1 MKKWIVTAGSVLAAV
16 IMTACVNIQYDGIA
30 KEPLPDNEKVE
41 MYFSREQVPAG
52 KFTLMGK
59 LKATAGTSWTAV
71 EIQNRIRNFAR
82 SKGANAVLITD
93 IKRVQDGEAR
103 PDQVKNQPSHQ
114 WIVDDSSGNAFRYFR
129 ENMMDYSKREG
140 PEKPVY
146 DITIDA
152 ELLRFSGKEDL
163 KK

>member
-1 MKKWIVTAGSVLAAV
+1 MKKWIFTAGSILASFFM
-16 IMTACVNIQYDGIA
+16 IACVNIQYDGIA
-30 KEPLPDNEKVE
+30 KEPLPGNEKVE

-52 KFTLMGK
+52 KFSLMGK

-71 EIQNRIRNFAR
+71 EIENKIRNFAR

-103 PDQVKNQPSHQ
+103 PDQIKNQPAHQ

-140 PEKPVY
+140 PEKPVF

-152 ELLRFSGKEDL
+152 ELLSTSGTGVP

>member
-1 MKKWIVTAGSVLAAV
+1 MKKWMMTVVSVLAACV
-16 IMTACVNIQYDGIA
+16 MTACVNIQYDGA
-30 KEPLPDNEKVE
+30 VREPLPESEKVE
-41 MYFSREQVPAG
+41 MFFSREQVPAG
-52 KFTLMGK
+52 KYTLMGK

-71 EIQNRIRNFAR
+71 EVENKIKKFAR

-93 IKRVQDGEAR
+93 IRRIKEGEAR
-103 PDQVKNQPSHQ
+103 PDQIKNQPAHQ

-129 ENMMDYSKREG
+129 ENMTDYSKREG
-140 PEKPVY
+140 PEKPVF

-152 ELLRFSGKEDL
+152 ELLGFPETGDL

>member
-1 MKKWIVTAGSVLAAV
+1 MKKWIMTAASVFAAFA
-16 IMTACVNIQYDGIA
+16 MTACVNIQYDGISR
-30 KEPLPDNEKVE
+30 EPLPENEKIE

-52 KFTLMGK
+52 KYTAMGK

-71 EIQNRIRNFAR
+71 EVENKIKDFAR
-82 SKGANAVLITD
+82 EKGANAVLITD
-93 IKRVQDGEAR
+93 IRRIQEGEAR
-103 PDQVKNQPSHQ
+103 PDQIKNQLAHQ

-146 DITIDA
+146 DITIEA
-152 ELLRFSGKEDL
+152 ELLGASGTGGS